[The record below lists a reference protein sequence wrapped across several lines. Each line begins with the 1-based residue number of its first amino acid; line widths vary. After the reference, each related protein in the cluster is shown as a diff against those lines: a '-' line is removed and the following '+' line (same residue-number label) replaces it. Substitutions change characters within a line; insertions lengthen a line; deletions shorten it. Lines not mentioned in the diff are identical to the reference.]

1 MSVILVISSQ
11 VVCGYVGGSATRT
24 ILEGLGH
31 RVWLVPT
38 VILSNHPGHAEV
50 TGEQVPA
57 ERIGSLLDGLERNGW
72 LAEIDMVMTGYL
84 PTRSHGE
91 QAAAAID
98 RVVAAQPSARV
109 VCDPIL
115 GDDPDGLYVD
125 ESAAATIR
133 DSILPRAGLA
143 TPNRFELE
151 WLTGLPV
158 TNPAQAVTAALALPQ
173 VEVLASSIPGNAGG
187 GTLHDMILSEDGSW
201 RTTIE
206 RRDVVPHGIG
216 DLLAALYL
224 GHAVNSAPPKTALAR
239 ASAGVQA
246 ALNSS
251 PGPDD
256 LPLPQIQ
263 PLWAQAPLWP
273 VEELAV

>member
-1 MSVILVISSQ
+1 MSVVLVISSQ
-11 VVCGYVGGSATRT
+11 VVCGYVGGSASRT
-24 ILEGLGH
+24 VLEGLGH

-38 VILSNHPGHAEV
+38 VILSNHPGHADV

-57 ERIGSLLDGLERNGW
+57 ERIGSLLDGLDRNGW

-84 PTRSHGE
+84 PTPAHVE

-98 RVVAAQPSARV
+98 RVIAARPATRIA
-109 VCDPIL
+109 CDPIL
-115 GDDPDGLYVD
+115 GDDPGGLYVD
-125 ESAAATIR
+125 ESSAAMIR
-133 DSILPRAGLA
+133 DNILPRAGLV

-151 WLTGLPV
+151 WLSGLAV
-158 TNPAQAVTAALALPQ
+158 ANPAQALKAARALPD
-173 VEVLASSIPGNAGG
+173 VDVLASSIPADAGG
-187 GTLHDMILSEDGSW
+187 DTIHDMITGEDAGW
-201 RTTIE
+201 RTSMAQ
-206 RRDVVPHGIG
+206 RDVVPHGIG

-224 GHAVNSAPPKTALAR
+224 GHALNGAPPQTALAR

-256 LPLPQIQ
+256 LPLPQLRARWAEAK
-263 PLWAQAPLWP
+263 PLPTEKLTG
-273 VEELAV
+273 